1 MSIIRIGKT
10 EGFSLL
16 EVMLVILILS
26 MIAVFALRM
35 QGPKF
40 RETLVDRSAT
50 QIKQIMEAATSY
62 YIDNGTWPIT
72 TALQPSINAPY
83 PALYPSNITMLTGAG
98 NTTYLPNTI
107 LDPTKQN
114 TMISPFGTP
123 YLIGPAPG
131 QIYGGPGDSATLF
144 EIEVDTKDPQIATLL
159 KSKLPLSFV
168 SNTTVITAYVNIP
181 SYDYNHAKALSDVG
195 VYHPGDCIPVPSYAC
210 PTGLQ
215 AATFVTLEQA
225 YGFGIDPSQTSEPD
239 DTTVYPITG
248 SSAYVI
254 PGTGAHGNP
263 ISADKCPSTATTP
276 PSSYILPDAQ
286 EGSPAKP
293 ANAACPTGEDRVCVD
308 IRTSNGPVIFDTNRL
323 NSTYVLAMTKCV
335 PTNY

>member
-98 NTTYLPNTI
+98 NTTY
-107 LDPTKQN
+107 
-114 TMISPFGTP
+114 F
-123 YLIGPAPG
+123 
-131 QIYGGPGDSATLF
+131 
-144 EIEVDTKDPQIATLL
+144 
-159 KSKLPLSFV
+159 
-168 SNTTVITAYVNIP
+168 
-181 SYDYNHAKALSDVG
+181 
-195 VYHPGDCIPVPSYAC
+195 
-210 PTGLQ
+210 
-215 AATFVTLEQA
+215 
-225 YGFGIDPSQTSEPD
+225 
-239 DTTVYPITG
+239 PIQ
-248 SSAYVI
+248 S
-254 PGTGAHGNP
+254 
-263 ISADKCPSTATTP
+263 
-276 PSSYILPDAQ
+276 
-286 EGSPAKP
+286 
-293 ANAACPTGEDRVCVD
+293 
-308 IRTSNGPVIFDTNRL
+308 
-323 NSTYVLAMTKCV
+323 
-335 PTNY
+335 